1 MLTAFPPPSSDPS
14 LGQRFLSGP
23 LNVSEHSC
31 GCRSEVEP
39 QPRPLPLSHA
49 RRPPTVPWLL
59 PFPPSRAAQTP
70 QSSRG
75 GASRAPPWAHCGTF
89 SSPTSSSTSS
99 PSSASCRSCV
109 LPSWVDPAPL
119 VRRHGGVDEAVPR
132 GGRGGA
138 EALGRTAPLRAAVAC
153 TCAAA
158 SVGARGNGPGAQ
170 QDPLPGRGPGD
181 GHRGGQAFEVQGG
194 VPKVGYL
201 QGDGVGAASMYRL
214 QPTEVVY

>member
-23 LNVSEHSC
+23 LNASEHSC

-75 GASRAPPWAHCGTF
+75 GASRAPPWAHCGPF

-132 GGRGGA
+132 GGMGGGQRRSGGPPPRGLRLRA
-138 EALGRTAPLRAAVAC
+138 RALQRAWGHGGMARGPNKTRCRNGDRGTGTAGDRPLR
-153 TCAAA
+153 
-158 SVGARGNGPGAQ
+158 
-170 QDPLPGRGPGD
+170 
-181 GHRGGQAFEVQGG
+181 F
-194 VPKVGYL
+194 KVGY
-201 QGDGVGAASMYRL
+201 QK
-214 QPTEVVY
+214 

>member
-75 GASRAPPWAHCGTF
+75 GASRAPPWAHCGTS

-132 GGRGGA
+132 GGRGG
-138 EALGRTAPLRAAVAC
+138 R
-153 TCAAA
+153 
-158 SVGARGNGPGAQ
+158 GARE
-170 QDPLPGRGPGD
+170 DRPLEGCGCVHVRCSE
-181 GHRGGQAFEVQGG
+181 RGGTGEWPGG
-194 VPKVGYL
+194 PTRP
-201 QGDGVGAASMYRL
+201 AAGTGTGGRAPRGTGL
-214 QPTEVVY
+214 